1 VSDSMSPAGE
11 RGQGSGDL
19 LAGRGVIVT
28 GASRG
33 IGRAV
38 TRQLASA
45 GARVAGFAR
54 DAEQLDQTGSLV
66 AADGG
71 TFIPRVV
78 DVTDA
83 AAVEKAVA
91 EVAGQ
96 LGRIDVLV
104 NNAAA
109 CYRGGLA
116 ELPVEDYDAMI
127 ASNVNSVVYC
137 CRAVWEPMRSQGGG
151 LIINVSSLSSTTSSP
166 GFSVYGATKGFVNT
180 LTEALAAEGRKAG
193 IRVYAIAP
201 GYVWTALL
209 ERVAPEVPADKAL
222 DVEDVAVAVEALCG
236 PAHVHSSGEVRY
248 LRR

>member
-1 VSDSMSPAGE
+1 MSDMGSQGGE
-11 RGQGSGDL
+11 RGPGDS
-19 LAGRGVIVT
+19 LAGQAVIVT

-33 IGRAV
+33 IGRAI
-38 TRQLASA
+38 TRRLASA
-45 GARVAGFAR
+45 GAQVAGFAR
-54 DAEQLDQTGSLV
+54 DEGQLDQTGLLV

-71 TFIPRVV
+71 TFLPWVV

-83 AAVEKAVA
+83 AAVDKGVAAVA
-91 EVAGQ
+91 DR

-109 CYRGGLA
+109 CSRGGLTDMPPEA
-116 ELPVEDYDAMI
+116 YDEMI

-137 CRAVWEPMRSQGGG
+137 CRAVWEPMRSRNGG
-151 LIINVSSLSSTTSSP
+151 LIINVSSLSSVMSSP

-180 LTEALAAEGRKAG
+180 LTVALAAEGRKAG

-201 GYVWTALL
+201 GYVRTELL
-209 ERVAPEVPADKAL
+209 ARVAPEVPADKAL
-222 DVEDVAVAVEALCG
+222 DADDVAVAVEALCG
-236 PAHVHSSGEVRY
+236 PAHLHSSGEVRY

>member
-1 VSDSMSPAGE
+1 MSDQHGE
-11 RGQGSGDL
+11 RGGPGDW
-19 LAGRGVIVT
+19 LADRAVIVT

-33 IGRAV
+33 IGRAIS
-38 TRQLASA
+38 RRLASA

-54 DAEQLDQTGSLV
+54 DCEQLKQTGLLV
-66 AADGG
+66 AAEGG
-71 TFIPRVV
+71 TFLPWVV

-83 AAVEKAVA
+83 AAVAKAVT
-91 EVAGQ
+91 EVEGE

-109 CYRGGLA
+109 CLRGGLT
-116 ELPVEDYDAMI
+116 ELPVEDCDAMI
-127 ASNVNSVVYC
+127 TSNVNSVVYC
-137 CRAVWEPMRSQGGG
+137 CRSVWEPMRAQGGG
-151 LIINVSSLSSTTSSP
+151 VIINVSSLSATVSSP

-180 LTEALAAEGRKAG
+180 FTATLAAEGRKAG

-201 GYVWTALL
+201 GYVWTGLL

-222 DVEDVAVAVEALCG
+222 GADAVAVAVAALCG
-236 PAHVHSSGEVRY
+236 PAYVHSSGEVRH

>member
-1 VSDSMSPAGE
+1 MSDMDGQGGE
-11 RGQGSGDL
+11 RGSGES
-19 LAGRGVIVT
+19 LAGRTVIVT

-33 IGRAV
+33 IGRAI
-38 TRQLASA
+38 TRRLASA
-45 GARVAGFAR
+45 GAQVAGFAR
-54 DAEQLDQTGSLV
+54 DAEQLDQTGLLV
-66 AADGG
+66 AAGGGG
-71 TFIPRVV
+71 TFVPWVV

-83 AAVEKAVA
+83 VAVEKAVHA
-91 EVAGQ
+91 VAAQ

-109 CYRGGLA
+109 CSRGGLT
-116 ELPVEDYDAMI
+116 ELPAEAYDEMI

-137 CRAVWEPMRSQGGG
+137 CRAVWELMRSQSEG
-151 LIINVSSLSSTTSSP
+151 LIINVSSLSSAVSSP

-180 LTEALAAEGRKAG
+180 LTAALAAEGRKAG

-201 GYVWTALL
+201 GYVQTALL

-222 DVEDVAVAVEALCG
+222 DVDDVAVAVEALCG
-236 PAHVHSSGEVRY
+236 PAHRHSSGEVRY